1 MKTTKDD
8 NGAITFPRNIFDK
21 ILLKI
26 LLKLFNFN
34 YWLSRKKCYK
44 KLYYKY
50 LRKITKINFLMPFQ
64 QNSFD
69 EASVNI
75 NKAIRDEAV
84 KKRLLEMK
92 EEMGEEELFK
102 VLKKE
107 LSRKEYKRTMEDITR
122 WKKKGIWI

>member
-1 MKTTKDD
+1 MKTAKVE
-8 NGAITFPRNIFDK
+8 NREITFPRNIFDK

-26 LLKLFNFN
+26 LLKYSGFK
-34 YWLSRKKCYK
+34 YWLSRKENYK

-50 LRKITKINFLMPFQ
+50 LWKFRRFNFIEPFE

-69 EASVNI
+69 EASI
-75 NKAIRDEAV
+75 NLNKSIRHEAV

-92 EEMGEEELFK
+92 EEMGEEELLK
-102 VLKKE
+102 VMRKK
-107 LSRKEYKRTMEDITR
+107 LNRKEYKKLMEDITR